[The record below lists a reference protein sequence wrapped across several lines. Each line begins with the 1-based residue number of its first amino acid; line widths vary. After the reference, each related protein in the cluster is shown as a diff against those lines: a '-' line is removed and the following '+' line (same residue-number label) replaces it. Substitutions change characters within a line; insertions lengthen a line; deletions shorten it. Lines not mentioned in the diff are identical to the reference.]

1 VHANG
6 PEAEVV
12 IVGGGPAGLA
22 CALELRRRGV
32 VGVLVLEREQ
42 LAGGVPRHCA
52 HQGFGARDL
61 RRLMSGPRYARR
73 YRELAL
79 RAGVR
84 IDEQATVTGWSADGA
99 LELTSPDG
107 REMLAP
113 AVVVLATGCRERP
126 RAARLVAGSR
136 PAGVMTTGMLQQ
148 LVELG
153 GERIEGRALVVGAE
167 HVSFS
172 AVFTLARAGA
182 RVVGLTTELPR
193 HQSLGAFY
201 AAARLR
207 QRMPVWTRTAVRAI
221 HGDPRVEAVEV
232 EDLDTGRTRTLGC
245 ETVVFTADWIPD
257 HELAVMAGLEL
268 DPGTRGPRVD
278 TALRTARAG
287 TLAAGNLIHPAEP
300 ADIAALSGR
309 HAARAAALALRA
321 PDAWP
326 APATPLVC
334 RPPLLWISPGAVAPA
349 REPPPRGR
357 FLLRA
362 GQPLGRREIEIH
374 QAGRCLWRGG
384 VARLGTGR
392 SASLPARWLPSIDP
406 AAGAAE
412 VRIVRRKPPAS

>member
-1 VHANG
+1 M
-6 PEAEVV
+6 
-12 IVGGGPAGLA
+12 GGGPAGLA

-32 VGVLVLEREQ
+32 AGVLVLEREER
-42 LAGGVPRHCA
+42 AGGIPRHCA

-73 YRELAL
+73 YRELAR

-84 IDEQATVTGWSADGA
+84 IDEQAMVTGWTTDGT
-99 LELTSPDG
+99 LELTSPGG
-107 REMLAP
+107 RYALAP

-136 PAGVMTTGMLQQ
+136 PAGGMTTGMLRP

-153 GERIEGRALVVGAE
+153 GRRVEGRALVVGAE

-182 RVVGLTTELPR
+182 RVIGMTTELPR

-201 AAARLR
+201 AAVRLR
-207 QRMPVWTRTAVRAI
+207 HQTPLWTRTAVRAI
-221 HGDPRVEAVEV
+221 HGYPRVEAVEV
-232 EDLDTGRTRTLGC
+232 EDLDSGRTRTVGC

-268 DPGTRGPRVD
+268 DPGTRGPCVD

-309 HAARAAALALRA
+309 HAAGAAALALRA
-321 PDAWP
+321 RDAWP
-326 APATPLVC
+326 APVTRLVC
-334 RPPLLWISPGAVAPA
+334 RPPLRWISPGAVGPA

-362 GQPLGRREIEIH
+362 EQLLGHRQVEVR
-374 QAGRCLWRGG
+374 QAGKCLWRGE

-392 SASLPARWLPSIDP
+392 SARLPARWLNSIDP
-406 AAGAAE
+406 RAGPAE
-412 VRIVRRKPPAS
+412 VRIVRRKPRAS